1 MKLIK
6 EFSYLLFTIILIA
19 GLLGCGG
26 NAYEDGLSALQK
38 GEYNLAIKYLSE
50 ARKDTPE
57 NKSIDEKLAVAYML
71 KGKDLFAKR
80 KNLPSFDGNFSKGE
94 EFIPAA
100 PSQEFQ
106 IEYSNLLL
114 DLANAYQ
121 NTKPENNVQKEDFL
135 NKTISS
141 LETAIG
147 YNPDNIEAEKLLNQI
162 KSENFTTILEKG
174 KRLFSQAKKEDNKDL
189 YFTAEYYFKKANNFD
204 SENKEALSYLS
215 KTRKQTLD
223 VLDVEQDFALAIID
237 QTYSKGSYIFEI
249 GIQNNSP
256 DPVNIKHAKF
266 IIMDKDGDSYPLD
279 KSTMSKFKNILPEK
293 SLTDRK
299 TISGIIAFKM
309 KKKVKIDYIGYN
321 LSDEKIV
328 KKYFP

>member
-1 MKLIK
+1 MNLFKKFCNFLI
-6 EFSYLLFTIILIA
+6 TIILLA
-19 GLLGCGG
+19 VFLGCGG
-26 NAYEDGLSALQK
+26 NPYEEGLTAFQK
-38 GEYNLAIKYLSE
+38 GDYNLAIKYLSE
-50 ARKDTPE
+50 ARQEAPE
-57 NKSIDEKLAVAYML
+57 NQSIDEKLATAYMY
-71 KGKDLFAKR
+71 KGKDLYDKR
-80 KNLPSFDGNFSKGE
+80 NNLSSYTGNFSKGE

-121 NTKPENNVQKEDFL
+121 NTKPENDVQKEDFL

-141 LETAIG
+141 LETSLG
-147 YNPDNIEAEKLLNQI
+147 YNPDNKASEDLLNKI
-162 KSENFTTILEKG
+162 KSDNFTSILDKG

-189 YFTAEYYFKKANNFD
+189 YFTAEYYFIKANNFD
-204 SENKEALSYLS
+204 PENQEALNYLS

-223 VLDVEQDFALAIID
+223 VLDLDQDFALAIVD
-237 QTYSKGSYIFEI
+237 QTYSNGSYIFEI

-256 DPVNIKHAKF
+256 NPVNISYSNF
-266 IIMDKDGDSYPLD
+266 ILMDKNGTSYPLD
-279 KSTMSKFKNILPEK
+279 KNTMSKFKNILNEK
-293 SLTDRK
+293 TLTDRK

-309 KKKVKIDYIGYN
+309 SKKTKIDYIGYSLGEN
-321 LSDEKIV
+321 KVV